1 MKMESAI
8 ENASDAVDP
17 GQDGVGR
24 VSGSVAEAARDPLV
38 VPDVIFSGAEP
49 SL

>member
-1 MKMESAI
+1 MESAI

-17 GQDGVGR
+17 GQDGV
-24 VSGSVAEAARDPLV
+24 SGSVAEAAGDPLV